1 MNPIWVDEEGALTGQ
16 GPELTIDPGVGPDR
30 FRHALESL
38 RASGREIGFASFTF
52 DEDEPESVLVIPQ
65 STTLRPSVDVALGH
79 GSGATI
85 VDDGTKRW
93 RTGFRLA
100 MEAIA
105 NDSLAKVVLA
115 RQVVV
120 ALPEGLR
127 QDQIV
132 ARLTDENPDCYLFA
146 VEGLVGASP
155 ELLVSLKGGR
165 IRTLALAGTATDP
178 DELESVKIS
187 EEHRHAAQ
195 SVTSILS
202 QHLARIDL
210 TEQVIVHHGAMAHV
224 GTRIEGPAI
233 PGTTVAE
240 ILADLHPT
248 AAVAGTPT
256 KAAMD
261 LIREIEP
268 RSRGRYAGPV
278 GWMNTAGDGVFA
290 IALRCGQIE
299 GSRITLFA
307 GGGLVAGSEEDP
319 ELAETELKLAPM
331 LAALS
336 RSSSARS

>member
-1 MNPIWVDEEGALTGQ
+1 MNPIWVDEEGALTGH
-16 GPELTIDPGVGPDR
+16 GPGVRVDPGVGPDR
-30 FRHALESL
+30 FRHALEAL
-38 RASGREIGFASFTF
+38 RRSGSEVGFASFTF
-52 DEDEPESVLVIPQ
+52 DQEETGSVLVIPR
-65 STTLRPSVDVALGH
+65 STTLEARVDTSF
-79 GSGATI
+79 GSGTKAEI
-85 VDDGTKRW
+85 VDDGVEDW
-93 RTGFRLA
+93 RRGFGLA

-120 ALPEGLR
+120 ALPEDLR
-127 QDQIV
+127 PEQIV
-132 ARLTDENPDCYLFA
+132 TRLTGANPECYLFA

-155 ELLVSLKGGR
+155 ELLVSVRNGR
-165 IRTLALAGTATDP
+165 VRTLALAGTATDP

-187 EEHRHAAQ
+187 EEHRHVSQ
-195 SVTSILS
+195 SVTNILS
-202 QHLARIDL
+202 QHLSRIDII
-210 TEQVIVHHGAMAHV
+210 EQVIVHHGAMAHV
-224 GTRIEGPAI
+224 GTRVEGPAV
-233 PGTTVAE
+233 PGTDVAE

-278 GWMNTAGDGVFA
+278 GWMDVSGEGVFA
-290 IALRCGQIE
+290 IALRCGQID
-299 GSRITLFA
+299 GDRMTLFA

-331 LAALS
+331 LAALD
-336 RSSSARS
+336 RP